1 MSDMNAAAPSGLNFG
16 YVRVSTNEQDEAL
29 QLDALH
35 AAGIPDDRI
44 YTDRGVSGTKTSRP
58 ELDALLRT
66 LRPGDTVT
74 VWRLDRLGRSSHHV
88 VSLVL
93 DLEDRGIGFKCL
105 TGLEVDTTTPTGR
118 FMLRVFAALAEM
130 ERDIIR
136 ERTVAGLDAA
146 RARGRRGGRRPK
158 LSVQQVTA
166 VTKLYAGREHTVA
179 ELAEMFGVSRSTIY
193 NAVGTV
199 DGNAATALDL

>member
-35 AAGIPDDRI
+35 AVGIPDDRI

-158 LSVQQVTA
+158 L
-166 VTKLYAGREHTVA
+166 
-179 ELAEMFGVSRSTIY
+179 
-193 NAVGTV
+193 
-199 DGNAATALDL
+199 